1 MLLDNKFCLGSKDL
15 RQIPAIIENKQL
27 KKEQLS
33 AVSGGI
39 SVRPEEGADTNASSS
54 FIEKMM
60 RAINDFFIR
69 H

>member
-1 MLLDNKFCLGSKDL
+1 M
-15 RQIPAIIENKQL
+15 ENKQL

-39 SVRPEEGADTNASSS
+39 SVRPEEEADTNASSS